1 MALNIKNSRVEELAA
16 EIANLTGES
25 KTEAVRK
32 SLEERRDRLRYTL
45 VAEDRGERLR
55 RFLENEVW
63 SRLPDDQVGSRLTKA
78 EEDRILGYGEAGV

>member
-63 SRLPDDQVGSRLTKA
+63 SRLPDDQVGRRLPKA

>member
-45 VAEDRGERLR
+45 VAEERGERLR

-63 SRLPDDQVGSRLTKA
+63 SRLPDDQVGRRLTKA